1 MSAAKAAKKYFA
13 GSAEFV
19 QPDFE
24 ILEKFF
30 DIEDECDAKLN
41 TLYEAKRL
49 AKKQKEADKVKALV
63 SEIKDV
69 EEQRK
74 EARKNSKA
82 EMDKHAFFN
91 RAAKPFLDADKL
103 LKQKENYKHLDDISS
118 HYEEAKA
125 RYEKELA
132 EKAAEAAR
140 KAAEEK
146 AYDEKIK
153 AEKAAKKAAKKK

>member
-1 MSAAKAAKKYFA
+1 MIMATKTTNK
-13 GSAEFV
+13 V
-19 QPDFE
+19 QNRP
-24 ILEKFF
+24 
-30 DIEDECDAKLN
+30 
-41 TLYEAKRL
+41 LYEIAR
-49 AKKQKEADKVKALV
+49 D
-63 SEIKDV
+63 IRKDWG
-69 EEQRK
+69 
-74 EARKNSKA
+74 SKIY
-82 EMDKHAFFN
+82 FG
-91 RAAKPFLDADKL
+91 AKPYLDADKL